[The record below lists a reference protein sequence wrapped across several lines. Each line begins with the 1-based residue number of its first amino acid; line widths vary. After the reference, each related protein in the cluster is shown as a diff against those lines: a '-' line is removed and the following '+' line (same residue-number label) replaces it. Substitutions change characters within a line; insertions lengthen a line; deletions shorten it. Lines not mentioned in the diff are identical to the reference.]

1 MEMNSDKVKVIKIN
15 YLPTLR
21 VWKTFIGKEKI
32 YICIQN
38 QHTDNFLQEM
48 KIKKTKVTFE
58 TGQTAFH
65 LQDRE
70 TITKRSSQWASFLT
84 SLVVHWSLR
93 NVYIRRS
100 HGEQTVARDGQLA
113 EHGVVSTSQQ
123 SENNV

>member
-1 MEMNSDKVKVIKIN
+1 MENIYWKGKYIHVFKTN
-15 YLPTLR
+15 TLI
-21 VWKTFIGKEKI
+21 TFCRKRNKNK
-32 YICIQN
+32 Q
-38 QHTDNFLQEM
+38 
-48 KIKKTKVTFE
+48 VTFE

-70 TITKRSSQWASFLT
+70 TITKRSSLWASFLT
-84 SLVVHWSLR
+84 SLAVHWSLR

-100 HGEQTVARDGQLA
+100 HGEQIVARDGQLA